1 MYRVRPRDFDLTI
14 RRHVDLDV
22 DRTLKRRGREDHY
35 RTIRRAIDVEKA
47 FAVEQ
52 PETLEIEI
60 EVDLSELY
68 PDD

>member
-1 MYRVRPRDFDLTI
+1 M
-14 RRHVDLDV
+14 